1 MVILLK
7 INFGFKVYWDCQAMD
22 DNKKQNTDFE
32 KEFVRDQLIKVA
44 RNSAAKG
51 IPADVFE
58 ALLITLSDEIDFKA
72 VMIEN

>member
-1 MVILLK
+1 
-7 INFGFKVYWDCQAMD
+7 MD